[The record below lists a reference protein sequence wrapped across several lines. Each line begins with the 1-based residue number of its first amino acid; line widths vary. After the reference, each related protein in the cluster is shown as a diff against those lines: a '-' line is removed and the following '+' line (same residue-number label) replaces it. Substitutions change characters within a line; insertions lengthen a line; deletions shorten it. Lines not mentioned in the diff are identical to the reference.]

1 MTNTLFQGWTDHQIR
16 AAFTLAN
23 AELAARQQI
32 GCDAQFW
39 QDAAYI
45 AKLTGGTPP
54 SSATH

>member
-1 MTNTLFQGWTDHQIR
+1 MTHTLFQGWTDHQLR

-32 GCDAQFW
+32 GRDAQFW

-45 AKLTGGTPP
+45 AMLTGDVPP
-54 SSATH
+54 TRS